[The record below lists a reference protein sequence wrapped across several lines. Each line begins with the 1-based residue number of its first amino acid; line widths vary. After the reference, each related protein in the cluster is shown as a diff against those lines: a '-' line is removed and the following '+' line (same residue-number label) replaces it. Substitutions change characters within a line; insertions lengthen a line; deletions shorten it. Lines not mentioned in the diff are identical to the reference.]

1 MITSLGAKRL
11 QSSKKISIIKWSQ
24 TRLARNLGDLKID
37 QKMPC
42 HCRGENEKKGEISC
56 NKVECSI
63 IKIEESYGPP
73 AVKGSACEFDP
84 IVVIHFFHWTCT
96 AL

>member
-1 MITSLGAKRL
+1 MV
-11 QSSKKISIIKWSQ
+11 Q
-24 TRLARNLGDLKID
+24 NLGDLIS
-37 QKMPC
+37 QKMAKTCPVILY
-42 HCRGENEKKGEISC
+42 RKGKKRGEISC

-84 IVVIHFFHWTCT
+84 IVVASLFPLDMHCT
-96 AL
+96 LSK

>member
-1 MITSLGAKRL
+1 MV
-11 QSSKKISIIKWSQ
+11 Q
-24 TRLARNLGDLKID
+24 NLGDLISKYG
-37 QKMPC
+37 QNLPC
-42 HCRGENEKKGEISC
+42 HSIPSKWRKKRGEISC

-84 IVVIHFFHWTCT
+84 IVVASLFPLDMHCT
-96 AL
+96 LSK